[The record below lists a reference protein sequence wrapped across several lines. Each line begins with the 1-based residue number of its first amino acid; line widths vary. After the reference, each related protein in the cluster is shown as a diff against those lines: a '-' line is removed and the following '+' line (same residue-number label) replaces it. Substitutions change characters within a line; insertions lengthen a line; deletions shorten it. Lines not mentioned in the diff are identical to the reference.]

1 MEYAYMG
8 LFSAIFNWIFDKI
21 LSPVLNFISG
31 LLETVL
37 SWIFNNVLGPLL
49 QAVLWPIIEG
59 TIKLILEV
67 LSGVLYSIFADLPA
81 AEPTDLHRCLFLSP
95 HTCEW

>member
-37 SWIFNNVLGPLL
+37 SWIFNNVP
-49 QAVLWPIIEG
+49 VSY
-59 TIKLILEV
+59 THLISALCWKE
-67 LSGVLYSIFADLPA
+67 SERES
-81 AEPTDLHRCLFLSP
+81 
-95 HTCEW
+95 